1 VSERRGAKLPSR
13 LPGRNQ
19 STAAGTQPSRTT
31 ARPPGQDLE
40 PFRLEVHGSIE
51 PVAVEWDALAD
62 RIGATPFRRP
72 GWIDAWWRAFGTGR
86 LEIVVLRR
94 AAHLAAVIPLH
105 RRRRRIWSTSN
116 WHSNQFGILAEDEA
130 AASGLAAALFRDRPV
145 QVSLGFVDTDELA
158 PCRAAAAE
166 AGYRVLEWTLERS
179 PYVVVEGTWDDYA
192 QQRLSRNRRRQLRR
206 CRRRLEHDGRLEL
219 DIEKGGERMEESVE
233 EFFRIEASG
242 WKGAK
247 GSAIL
252 SRPETRYFY
261 REVAKWAAARG
272 WLRIAFLRLDGRPL
286 AAQYLIE
293 EGNVLYMLKGGYDPA
308 FEDFS
313 PGMVLLETLFRHAFS
328 SQIGRLAL
336 LGGDEMYKLTFTK
349 TTEDLV
355 RFQAF
360 APSMGYAHWLAF
372 AYGRPVAKLTLA
384 LLAHRSENRTSGG

>member
-1 VSERRGAKLPSR
+1 M
-13 LPGRNQ
+13 PGRNH
-19 STAAGTQPSRTT
+19 STATGPRPGGTA
-31 ARPPGQDLE
+31 ARSPRDHLE
-40 PFRLEVHGSIE
+40 PFRLEVHRAVA

-62 RIGATPFRRP
+62 RLGAGPFLRP

-86 LEIVVLRR
+86 LEIVTLRR
-94 AAHLAAVIPLH
+94 AARLAAVIPLH
-105 RRRRRIWSTSN
+105 RRRGRVWSASN

-130 AASGLAAALFRDRPV
+130 AAFELAAALFRDRPV
-145 QVSLGFVDTDELA
+145 QVSLGFVDAGELA

-192 QQRLSRNRRRQLRR
+192 RQRLSKNRRRQLRR
-206 CRRRLEHDGRLEL
+206 CRGRLEREGRLEL
-219 DIEKGGERMEESVE
+219 DIENGGERMEDVVE

-247 GSAIL
+247 GTAIL
-252 SRPETRYFY
+252 SHPETQSFY

-272 WLRIAFLRLDGRPL
+272 WLRIAFLRLDGNPL

-293 EGNVLYMLKGGYDPA
+293 EGNVLYMLKGGYDPR
-308 FEDFS
+308 FGDSS
-313 PGMVLLETLFRHAFS
+313 PGMVLLEALFRHTFS
-328 SQIGRLAL
+328 TRVRRLEL

-349 TTEDLV
+349 TTEEFV

-360 APSMGYAHWLAF
+360 APSRGYAHWLAF
-372 AYGRPVAKLTLA
+372 AYGRPLAKRALA
-384 LLAHRSENRTSGG
+384 LLAHRSEDGASGG